1 MVDLGTD
8 SIESVDYP
16 DYAFKL
22 ANRLK
27 EESNTF
33 GILICGSGIGASIAV
48 NRFSH
53 IRAALCRSAE
63 DAILSRKHN
72 DANVLVLGAR
82 ISNQKDTESILES
95 FINTQFEGGRH
106 TRRVEKMTQLNKFF
120 NQTLAEADSEIY
132 SSIRKELHRQQ
143 DGIELI
149 ASENIV
155 SHAVLEA
162 QGSIMTNKYAE
173 GYPGRRYYG
182 GCEFVDVA
190 EQLAIDRAKQ
200 LFNAKFAN
208 VQPHSG
214 SQANQAAF
222 MSFLSPGDTFLG
234 MSLDCGG
241 HLTHGSKVNQSGKW
255 FNPIGYKVKE
265 DTGLIDMDDV
275 RNLANTYKP
284 KLIVAGGSAYPRFI
298 DFAEFKKIAQS
309 VGAALMVDMAHFAGL
324 VAGGCFPSPL
334 PYADVVTT
342 TTHKTLR
349 GPRGGMILTNDEEVA
364 KRINSAIFPGMQGG
378 PLMHVIAA
386 KAVAFGEAL
395 KGDFR
400 EYIQA
405 VVENAK
411 VLSDNLSK
419 RGYKIFTGG
428 TDCHLLLVDLRPQN
442 LTGKLAEA
450 SLEKAGLTC
459 NKNSIPFDTEK
470 PTITSGI
477 RLGTPAATTR
487 GFRAKEFEIVANL
500 IADVLDGLKQNPDS
514 NTAKEQEVLRK
525 VQVLCQAFP
534 IY

>member
-1 MVDLGTD
+1 MDLGTD
-8 SIESVDYP
+8 SSEPVDYP

-22 ANRLK
+22 ANALK
-27 EESNTF
+27 DTENSF

-48 NRFSH
+48 NRFTH
-53 IRAALCRSAE
+53 IKAALCRSEE
-63 DAILSRKHN
+63 DAMLARAHN

-82 ISNQKDTESILES
+82 VSTGEEVQKILNV
-95 FINTQFEGGRH
+95 FINTEFDGGRH
-106 TRRVEKMTQLNKFF
+106 KRRVEKMSQLNKFF
-120 NQTLAEADSEIY
+120 NQSLAEADPAIY

-155 SHAVLEA
+155 SAAVLEA

-190 EQLAIDRAKQ
+190 EELAIERAKK

-222 MSFLSPGDTFLG
+222 MSLLAPGDTFLG
-234 MSLDCGG
+234 MALDCGG

-255 FNPIGYKVKE
+255 FNPVGYKVKE

-275 RNLANTYKP
+275 WHLAKTHQP
-284 KLIVAGGSAYPRFI
+284 KLIIAGGSAYPRQI
-298 DFAEFKKIAQS
+298 DFAEFKKVAQS
-309 VGAALMVDMAHFAGL
+309 VGAAFMVDMAHFSGL
-324 VAGGCFPSPL
+324 VAAGCFPSPL
-334 PYADVVTT
+334 PHADIVTT

-349 GPRGGMILTNDEEVA
+349 GPRGGMILTNDEEIA
-364 KRINSAIFPGMQGG
+364 KKVNSAIFPGMQGG

-395 KGDFR
+395 QDDFK
-400 EYIQA
+400 EYIKA
-405 VVENAK
+405 VIENAR
-411 VLSDNLSK
+411 VLSAALSQ

-428 TDCHLLLVDLRPQN
+428 TDCHLLLVDLRPQK
-442 LTGKLAEA
+442 LTGKLAEY

-487 GFRAKEFEIVANL
+487 GFRAKEFDIVANL
-500 IADVLDGLKQNPDS
+500 IADVLDGLKDNPED
-514 NTAKEQEVLRK
+514 NNKVEQEVLRK
-525 VQVLCQAFP
+525 VQALCKDFP